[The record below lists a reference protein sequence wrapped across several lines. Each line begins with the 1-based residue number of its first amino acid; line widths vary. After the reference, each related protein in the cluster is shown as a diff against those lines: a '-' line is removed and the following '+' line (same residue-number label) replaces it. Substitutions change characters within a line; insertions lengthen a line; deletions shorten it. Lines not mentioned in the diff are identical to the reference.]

1 MFHQLESILLSLINT
16 LPLEAFVFVASFIEE
31 VFAPI
36 PSMAVLLLTGS
47 FASVQE
53 YTLLAL
59 IPLAF
64 IAAFGKTI
72 GAVIV
77 YYISDRVGEVTIKKF
92 GGAFNVSHSDIKN
105 FGSKITGTPRDYL
118 LLIVFRALPI
128 VPSAVVSIGCGVMK
142 IKLQLY
148 IITTFIGTIV
158 RDSIFLYIGYTGTQL
173 LSTFATNSANIESII
188 QTIVLLI
195 VLAGLIY
202 LYIRRK
208 RIKVV

>member
-1 MFHQLESILLSLINT
+1 MFQHLESILLSLINT
-16 LPLEAFVFVASFIEE
+16 LPLEVFVFVASFVEE

-47 FASVQE
+47 FAAVQE

-59 IPLAF
+59 IPLVL
-64 IAAFGKTI
+64 IATLGKTI

-77 YYISDRVGEVTIKKF
+77 YFISDKIGEATIKKF
-92 GGAFNVSHSDIKN
+92 GGAFDVSHNDIKN
-105 FGSKITGTPRDYL
+105 FGNKITGTPRDYL

-128 VPSAVVSIGCGVMK
+128 IPSAVVSIGCGVMK
-142 IKLQLY
+142 IKLRLY

-158 RDSIFLYIGYTGTQL
+158 RDSIFLYIGYSGTQL
-173 LSTFATNSANIESII
+173 LSTFATNSANIESLI

-202 LYIRRK
+202 LYMRRK

>member
-1 MFHQLESILLSLINT
+1 MFQNLESILLSLINT

-53 YTLLAL
+53 YTLFAL
-59 IPLAF
+59 IPLAI

-92 GGAFNVSHSDIKN
+92 GGSFNVSHSDIKN

-128 VPSAVVSIGCGVMK
+128 MPSAVVSIGCGIMK
-142 IKLQLY
+142 IKLRLY

-158 RDSIFLYIGYTGTQL
+158 RDSIFLYIGYSGTQL
-173 LSTFATNSANIESII
+173 LSTFATDSASIESII
-188 QTIVLLI
+188 QTIILFA
-195 VLAGLIY
+195 VLAGLVY